1 MKFGSRNAKF
11 RRCPTGQTYLKFSLH
26 QSFLRIYWFQYL
38 VYLKKPTAHRFR
50 GNMDAD
56 YNVDLINALHYLRNI
71 RRITGTLIVR
81 DVAELESLSFLQN
94 LVTVENRGNESFAI
108 EITNVSS
115 KHLSFGTFKMNL

>member
-1 MKFGSRNAKF
+1 
-11 RRCPTGQTYLKFSLH
+11 
-26 QSFLRIYWFQYL
+26 
-38 VYLKKPTAHRFR
+38 
-50 GNMDAD
+50 MDAD
-56 YNVDLINALHYLRNI
+56 NVDLINALHYLRNI

>member
-1 MKFGSRNAKF
+1 
-11 RRCPTGQTYLKFSLH
+11 
-26 QSFLRIYWFQYL
+26 
-38 VYLKKPTAHRFR
+38 
-50 GNMDAD
+50 MDAD
-56 YNVDLINALHYLRNI
+56 NVDLINALQYLRNI
-71 RRITGTLIVR
+71 RKITGTLIVK